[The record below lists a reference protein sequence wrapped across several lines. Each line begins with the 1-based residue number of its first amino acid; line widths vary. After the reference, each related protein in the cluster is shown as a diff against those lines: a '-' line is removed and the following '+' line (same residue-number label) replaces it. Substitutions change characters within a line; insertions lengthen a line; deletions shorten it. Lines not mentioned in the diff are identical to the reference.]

1 MKKSK
6 LNDIYTDSD
15 LVRVFTKDSSI
26 QLNQSYTFNY
36 KYTQHYFTLLAD
48 KYTHLSYHVS
58 KQIQDNLDEIIL
70 SQLKDCREDY
80 LFFLDTDFS
89 KSSLTLINYLV
100 ENKFDFI
107 ICNSFLTKYLLD
119 LEIFDP
125 INSGRVS
132 RNAYHYGKLMDSID
146 FFGCHF
152 VEMDEDL
159 IICGRRSGCN
169 YNFKLDYAHTFE
181 DDNDCEISVN
191 YYFDTNINKEDFANL
206 YLVRERREKY
216 KHLFR
221 DKSINDLLN

>member
-1 MKKSK
+1 MKKYN

-26 QLNQSYTFNY
+26 QLNQSYKFGC
-36 KYTQHYFTLLAD
+36 KFTQHYFTLLVD
-48 KYTHLSYHVS
+48 KYPHLSYHVS
-58 KQIQDNLDEIIL
+58 KEIQDNVDEIIL

-80 LFFLDTDFS
+80 LLDTDFT

-107 ICNSFLTKYLLD
+107 ISNSFLTRYILD

-125 INSGRVS
+125 TYSGRVS
-132 RNAYHYGKLMDSID
+132 RNAYYYGKLMDSID
-146 FFGCHF
+146 FFGCHS
-152 VEMDEDL
+152 VEMDKDL
-159 IICGRRSGCN
+159 IICGRKSGCK
-169 YNFKLDYAHTFE
+169 YNFNLDYAHTLE

-191 YYFDTNINKEDFANL
+191 YYFNTNINKEDFVNL

-221 DKSINDLLN
+221 DKSINDLLK

>member
-1 MKKSK
+1 MKKFK
-6 LNDIYTDSD
+6 LNDIHTDSD

-26 QLNQSYTFNY
+26 QLNQSYKLNSKF
-36 KYTQHYFTLLAD
+36 TQHYFTLLAD
-48 KYTHLSYHVS
+48 KYPHLSYHVS
-58 KQIQDNLDEIIL
+58 KQIQDNIDEVIL

-80 LFFLDTDFS
+80 LFFLDTDLS

-107 ICNSFLTKYLLD
+107 ISNSFLTRYLLD

-132 RNAYHYGKLMDSID
+132 RNAYYYGKLMDSID

-152 VEMDEDL
+152 TEMDEDL
-159 IICGRRSGCN
+159 IICGRSSGCN
-169 YNFKLDYAHTFE
+169 YNFKLDYAHTLE

-191 YYFDTNINKEDFANL
+191 YYFDTNINKDDFVNL